1 MNEDLLDDVGS
12 VRENPSLLF
21 SKISLAAAASTI
33 LSFLLMI
40 AATPRSIKVS
50 EGHPMIIIGLL
61 SVLIFLFFLVGVI
74 SSIIALVRREPSHW
88 TNWVGSIAN
97 LLYLLAVIATL
108 LFTKD

>member
-1 MNEDLLDDVGS
+1 MLDDVGS
-12 VRENPSLLF
+12 VREKPSLLF
-21 SKISLAAAASTI
+21 SKISLTAAVFTI

-40 AATPRSIKVS
+40 AATSRSIKVS
-50 EGHPMIIIGLL
+50 ERHPMVIIGLL
-61 SVLIFLFFLVGVI
+61 SVLIFFFFLVGVI